1 MRAVAEISSP
11 LVKAKLPVSQAE
23 LQLSI
28 RQKPVIVG
36 CPTRSTSDR
45 TKMVG
50 KGARGGSRDAQSLA
64 EVVRRGL
71 VLPSFFAIIRQEAGM
86 LTRHERE
93 LPYLMF
99 SLEQVKITTVRP
111 GP

>member
-1 MRAVAEISSP
+1 
-11 LVKAKLPVSQAE
+11 
-23 LQLSI
+23 
-28 RQKPVIVG
+28 
-36 CPTRSTSDR
+36 
-45 TKMVG
+45 MVG

-71 VLPSFFAIIRQEAGM
+71 VLPSFFAIIRQEAAM

-111 GP
+111 GPQVDIMIR